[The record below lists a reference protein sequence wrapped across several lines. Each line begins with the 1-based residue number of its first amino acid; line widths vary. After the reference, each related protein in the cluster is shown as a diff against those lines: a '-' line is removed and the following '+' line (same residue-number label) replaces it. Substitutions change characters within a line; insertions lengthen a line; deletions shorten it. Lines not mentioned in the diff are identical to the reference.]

1 MPYQKSS
8 RPYGPMS
15 TGVRA
20 KPLPTSSKAPTAP
33 PRPLLP
39 LLTAPPGSGGG
50 IDLIPGNCAGCGVET
65 TWHMGQIMACAKCQ
79 TIYAYRVSK
88 GMSGHAHQDDYLRF
102 NCGSCPGNG
111 DPCPVAFP
119 QSFFGLHSFHGN
131 NTQVRLC
138 YNRAYRLARGWAVP
152 EKGECKCNG
161 CWPGSH

>member
-15 TGVRA
+15 MGARA
-20 KPLPTSSKAPTAP
+20 KPLPTSVKAPSEP

-39 LLTAPPGSGGG
+39 LLTTPIQPGGG
-50 IDLIPGNCAGCGVET
+50 VDIIPGNCAGCGVGT
-65 TWHMGQIMACAKCQ
+65 TWHMGQIMCCGKCQ

-88 GMSGHAHQDDYLRF
+88 AQTGYAHQDDYLRF

-111 DPCPVAFP
+111 DRCPVTYP
-119 QSFFGLHSFHGN
+119 VSHFGHYSQLGN
-131 NTQVRLC
+131 NTAVRVC
-138 YNRAYRLARGWAVP
+138 YNRKYRIARGWSTP

-161 CWPGSH
+161 CWPGGH